1 MSSHYFLNPGDS
13 VTVDGVEFS
22 YDDIMNSKIDSVLY
36 RKHLKELQEKANPGI
51 KIILVGNKSDLINKR
66 VVNSEDVEKMINDYD
81 IDLHIETSA
90 KNGNNV
96 KELFVEASKMLYKEY
111 LSLKK
116 NNTKRKESSN
126 KIILEESEKNEFE
139 SKDNCIC

>member
-1 MSSHYFLNPGDS
+1 M
-13 VTVDGVEFS
+13 
-22 YDDIMNSKIDSVLY
+22 
-36 RKHLKELQEKANPGI
+36 QEKANPGI

-66 VVNSEDVEKMINDYD
+66 VVNSEDVEKKINDYD

-96 KELFVEASKMLYKEY
+96 KKLFVEASKMLYKEY
-111 LSLKK
+111 LTLKK
-116 NNTKRKESSN
+116 NNIKRKESAN

>member
-1 MSSHYFLNPGDS
+1 M
-13 VTVDGVEFS
+13 
-22 YDDIMNSKIDSVLY
+22 
-36 RKHLKELQEKANPGI
+36 QEKANPGI

>member
-1 MSSHYFLNPGDS
+1 
-13 VTVDGVEFS
+13 
-22 YDDIMNSKIDSVLY
+22 
-36 RKHLKELQEKANPGI
+36 
-51 KIILVGNKSDLINKR
+51 
-66 VVNSEDVEKMINDYD
+66 MINDYD

-126 KIILEESEKNEFE
+126 KIIFEESEKNEFE